1 MNIKY
6 FVELTA
12 EEREQLLDITKKGRQ
27 SARVVKRA
35 NILLMA
41 DGWKSSDEEIA
52 QALSAG
58 TSTVFRVRRGFVEYG
73 LDVALSECDR
83 PGGVRK
89 LDAKEEALLVSIAC
103 SEPPKGRSR
112 WTLELLTDRFV
123 QLTDHDSLSKETTR
137 RRLKEKELKPWQKK
151 MWCIP
156 KLDADYVA
164 QMEHILELYAEPPSQ
179 ARPVVNFDEALKQLV
194 ADMRE
199 PKPMKPGQTAKQDYE
214 YRRVGTANI
223 FLFFD
228 RHRGWR
234 KAKPT
239 ERKGNIDFAECMRD
253 LVDIHYPDAE
263 KVRVVLDNLNTHRPG
278 ALYKAFSPEEAR
290 RILRRLEFHYTP
302 PHASWLNMVEIEIG
316 NMNQQCLDRRIPD
329 WQSLVSEL
337 SAWEKRRNKQK
348 ATINWMFNIDK
359 ARKKLNRAY
368 DGLNSPKSL

>member
-12 EEREQLLDITKKGRQ
+12 EEREQLVNITRQGRQ
-27 SARVVKRA
+27 PARMVKRA

-41 DGWKSSDEEIA
+41 DEWHHSDAEIA
-52 QALSAG
+52 DALSAG
-58 TSTVFRVRRGFVEYG
+58 TSTVFRVRRDFVEHG

-83 PGGVRK
+83 PGGTRK
-89 LDAKEEALLVSIAC
+89 LDAKEEALMVSIAC
-103 SEPPKGRSR
+103 SQPPKGFSR
-112 WTLELLTDRFV
+112 WTLKLLTNRLV
-123 QLTDHDSLSKETTR
+123 QLTDHDSLSIETTR
-137 RRLKEKELKPWQKK
+137 RRLKENDLKPWQRK

-156 KLDADYVA
+156 KFDADFVA
-164 QMEHILELYAEPPSQ
+164 QMEHILDLYAEPPCIE
-179 ARPVVNFDEALKQLV
+179 RPIVNFDEALKQLV
-194 ADMRE
+194 ADTRE
-199 PKPMKPGQTAKQDYE
+199 PKMMQPGQAAKQDYE

-239 ERKGNIDFAECMRD
+239 ERKGNVDFAECMRD

-263 KVRVVLDNLNTHRPG
+263 KIRVVLDNLNTHRPG
-278 ALYKAFSPEEAR
+278 ALYKAFHPEEAR
-290 RILRRLEFHYTP
+290 RILKRLEFHYTP
-302 PHASWLNMVEIEIG
+302 AHASWLNMVEIEIG

-329 WQSLVSEL
+329 WQTLEKEL
-337 SAWEKRRNKQK
+337 SAWEKSRNKEK

-368 DGLNSPKSL
+368 EGLN